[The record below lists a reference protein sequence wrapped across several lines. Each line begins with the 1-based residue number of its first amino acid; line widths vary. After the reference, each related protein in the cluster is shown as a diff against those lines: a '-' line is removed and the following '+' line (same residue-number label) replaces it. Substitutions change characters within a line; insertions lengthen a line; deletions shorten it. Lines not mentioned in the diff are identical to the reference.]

1 MKDLLERGSRQRASI
16 SERGFVFPT
25 FVLASIALILLSSP
39 RPAAPAPD
47 LSSAAETIAKRLTA
61 DLSAAPEEELGRV
74 IFVVPPVGL
83 VIKLEKSE
91 ATLDAEYLLTRAPE
105 KSGPG
110 AFPMVI
116 GAVRLTAVRQD
127 KARAIL
133 LWSRVPPREGD
144 ELVTPSRITIL
155 LLPTRDLAHHPGA
168 TAALTDQ
175 AFEIAFGQVSRVRVV
190 RLKQEPQGEGAQNL
204 LRTAGEIGLFVEP
217 LVLPD
222 ASGVKIAAKARS
234 VLSGY
239 TAGTYAEVVA
249 LGPPTSLPT
258 PYMAR
263 PAPRTTQPIPA
274 PPAQPSTDR
283 PAWADPQV
291 KEETI
296 PRTSP
301 LSAKAEEAPAGFVI
315 TQRESQPGEILLESQ
330 KPGPIGK
337 DLEEALV
344 GISAADLDGDGRPEL
359 VGISDGG
366 VYVYK
371 WTTKGFAALTGHLET
386 EKFVQYLYVDT
397 ADINGNGRDEIFVT
411 VIRSIAAGMEFR
423 SHLRSIVFELDG
435 RRLKPV
441 ATDLPYYFRVARIPG
456 QKKPVLLAQKK
467 GRNEPFS
474 GPILRMAWKD
484 SKYVE
489 EEPLPLPD
497 ENAWLYNV
505 TILEVGDKGPTAVSS
520 VNWKGR
526 LLVQKDGKEIW
537 KGKENLGP
545 VEHAGFL
552 QTPRVT
558 TLPESLRSTTQPR
571 PEKIAERRVI
581 GRRILAGRPLFGSGN
596 LELITVATR
605 LQFGVQIFGKG
616 ANGATVVG
624 YVNSGDKFEKHWE
637 TEPIDGAA
645 RDVTLADF
653 DGDGRRDVVL
663 LSDLDDTTSLN
674 LFLFRP
680 RKGA

>member
-1 MKDLLERGSRQRASI
+1 
-16 SERGFVFPT
+16 
-25 FVLASIALILLSSP
+25 
-39 RPAAPAPD
+39 
-47 LSSAAETIAKRLTA
+47 
-61 DLSAAPEEELGRV
+61 LGHV

-83 VIKLEKSE
+83 VIKLQKSA

-133 LWSRVPPREGD
+133 LWSKVPPREGD
-144 ELVTPSRITIL
+144 ELVTPSRVTVL

-190 RLKQEPQGEGAQNL
+190 RLQREPQGEEAQNL

-222 ASGVKIAAKARS
+222 PSGVKVAAKA
-234 VLSGY
+234 
-239 TAGTYAEVVA
+239 
-249 LGPPTSLPT
+249 GPPTSLPT
-258 PYMAR
+258 PRMAR
-263 PAPRTTQPIPA
+263 PGPPTQPIPG
-274 PPAQPSTDR
+274 PPSQPSADR
-283 PAWADPQV
+283 PAWVEPQV

-315 TQRESQPGEILLESQ
+315 TQRESKPGEIHLESE

-337 DLEEALV
+337 KLEEALV
-344 GISAADLDGDGRPEL
+344 GISALDGNGRPEL

-366 VYVYK
+366 VFTYR
-371 WTTKGFAALTGHLET
+371 WTNKGFAALTGHLET
-386 EKFVQYLYVDT
+386 DQFVQYLYVDT

-411 VIRSIAAGMEFR
+411 AIRSIPAGLEFR
-423 SHLRSIVFELDG
+423 SKLLSIVFELDG

-441 ATDLPYYFRVARIPG
+441 ATELPYFFRVARIPG
-456 QKKPVLLAQKK
+456 QEQPVLLGQKMGK
-467 GRNEPFS
+467 NVTVA
-474 GPILRMAWKD
+474 GPILTMAWKD
-484 SKYVE
+484 NKYAE
-489 EEPLPLPD
+489 ENTLPLPD
-497 ENAWLYNV
+497 KDAWLYNV
-505 TILEVGDKGPTAVSS
+505 TILEVGDKGPSAVSS

-537 KGKENLGP
+537 TGKENLGP

-581 GRRILAGRPLFGSGN
+581 GRRIIAGRPLFGSGKV
-596 LELITVATR
+596 ELITVANSVHIGLT
-605 LQFGVQIFGKG
+605 LLGKG
-616 ANGATVVG
+616 VAAASVVG
-624 YVNSGDKFEKHWE
+624 YVHSGDKFEKHW
-637 TEPIDGAA
+637 A
-645 RDVTLADF
+645 R
-653 DGDGRRDVVL
+653 
-663 LSDLDDTTSLN
+663 
-674 LFLFRP
+674 P
-680 RKGA
+680 P

>member
-1 MKDLLERGSRQRASI
+1 
-16 SERGFVFPT
+16 
-25 FVLASIALILLSSP
+25 
-39 RPAAPAPD
+39 
-47 LSSAAETIAKRLTA
+47 
-61 DLSAAPEEELGRV
+61 
-74 IFVVPPVGL
+74 VGL

-144 ELVTPSRITIL
+144 QLVHPTRVTIL

-190 RLKQEPQGEGAQNL
+190 RLKKEPQGEEAQNL

-222 ASGVKIAAKARS
+222 PSGVKVAAKAN
-234 VLSGY
+234 
-239 TAGTYAEVVA
+239 
-249 LGPPTSLPT
+249 
-258 PYMAR
+258 
-263 PAPRTTQPIPA
+263 QPIPA
-274 PPAQPSTDR
+274 QPSQPSTDR

-315 TQRESQPGEILLESQ
+315 TKRESTPGRILLESE

-337 DLEEALV
+337 KLEEALV

-386 EKFVQYLYVDT
+386 ERFVQYLYVDT

-411 VIRSIAAGMEFR
+411 VIRSIAAGLEFR
-423 SHLRSIVFELDG
+423 SNLRSIVFELDD

-456 QKKPVLLAQKK
+456 KDQPVLLAQRIGKHHS
-467 GRNEPFS
+467 FA

-497 ENAWLYNV
+497 EDAWLYDV
-505 TILEVGDKGPTAVSS
+505 TILEVGDKGPTAVTSI
-520 VNWKGR
+520 NWKGR
-526 LLVQKDGKEIW
+526 LLVQKDGKEFW

-545 VEHAGFL
+545 VDHAGFL
-552 QTPRVT
+552 QTPRIT
-558 TLPESLRSTTQPR
+558 NLPESLASMTQPR

-581 GRRILAGRPLFGSGN
+581 GRRIVAGRPLFGNGK

-605 LQFGVQIFGKG
+605 LQFGIQIFGKG
-616 ANGATVVG
+616 ADGASVVG
-624 YVNSGDKFEKHWE
+624 YVHSGDKFEKHWE

-663 LSDLDDTTSLN
+663 LSDFDDTTSLN

-680 RKGA
+680 RKGAG

>member
-1 MKDLLERGSRQRASI
+1 
-16 SERGFVFPT
+16 
-25 FVLASIALILLSSP
+25 
-39 RPAAPAPD
+39 
-47 LSSAAETIAKRLTA
+47 
-61 DLSAAPEEELGRV
+61 
-74 IFVVPPVGL
+74 
-83 VIKLEKSE
+83 
-91 ATLDAEYLLTRAPE
+91 
-105 KSGPG
+105 
-110 AFPMVI
+110 
-116 GAVRLTAVRQD
+116 
-127 KARAIL
+127 
-133 LWSRVPPREGD
+133 
-144 ELVTPSRITIL
+144 L

-175 AFEIAFGQVSRVRVV
+175 AFEIALGQVSRVRVV
-190 RLKQEPQGEGAQNL
+190 RLQREPQGEEAQNL
-204 LRTAGEIGLFVEP
+204 LRTAGEIGIFVEP

-222 ASGVKIAAKARS
+222 PSGVRVAAKARS

-239 TAGTYAEVVA
+239 TAGTYAEVVS

-258 PYMAR
+258 PRMAR
-263 PAPRTTQPIPA
+263 PALPTQPIPS
-274 PPAQPSTDR
+274 PPSQPSADR

-315 TQRESQPGEILLESQ
+315 TQRESQAGEILLESE

-337 DLEEALV
+337 KLEEALV

-366 VYVYK
+366 VFTYK

-411 VIRSIAAGMEFR
+411 VIRSIAAGVEFR
-423 SHLRSIVFELDG
+423 SHLRSIVFELDD

-467 GRNEPFS
+467 GRNETFS

-497 ENAWLYNV
+497 KDAWLYDV
-505 TILEVGDKGPTAVSS
+505 TILEVGDTGPTAVSS

-526 LLVQKDGKEIW
+526 LLVRKDGKEVW
-537 KGKENLGP
+537 QGKENLGP

-552 QTPRVT
+552 QTPRIT
-558 TLPESLRSTTQPR
+558 NLPESLRSMTQPR

-581 GRRILAGRPLFGSGN
+581 GRRIVAGRPLFGSGK

-605 LQFGVQIFGKG
+605 LQFGIQILGKG
-616 ANGATVVG
+616 AGGASVVG

-663 LSDLDDTTSLN
+663 LSDIDDTTSLN

-680 RKGA
+680 RKRAG